1 MGVAMSGGSPSHQDL
16 REAVASFFPELV
28 EDLAGLVAIP
38 SISASASHA
47 GEVRRTGEECARLLA
62 EAGYRDVRLLEV
74 DGAHPAV
81 YGHLPGPEGAP
92 TVLLYA
98 HYDVQPVG
106 DLEVWET
113 EPFDAVVKEGR
124 MYGRGTADDKCG
136 VIGHLGAARAFGG
149 SPPVGMKVFL
159 EGEEEIG
166 SPNLEAFLERY
177 EEVLACDA
185 VVIADASNWAVG
197 VPAITTSLRGL
208 VGCNVEVRT
217 AQLGGHSGVFGG
229 LFPDAITTLVR
240 LLSTL
245 HDEEGDVAVK
255 GLVRSDVTDLE
266 MPVDDLAE
274 NLGAV
279 AGLETVGT
287 GSAASRL
294 WTKPAISVLAVDAP
308 PISEAINLLVPV
320 ARAKVSVRTAPGQD
334 PESARRALADH
345 LKEHL
350 PWGAQLNVDF
360 VEEAEGFQQVPSHP
374 AIDAWRRGLE
384 AAWGV
389 EPVEKGEGGTIPFL
403 ASFARVFPDAPLLL
417 AGIGDPGSGI
427 HAPNESLDLGEL
439 EKAIVAEAA
448 ALRILGAGAGRP

>member
-1 MGVAMSGGSPSHQDL
+1 MSQGSPSLQDL
-16 REAVASFFPELV
+16 REAVSSFFPELA
-28 EDLAGLVAIP
+28 ENLAGLVAIP
-38 SISASASHA
+38 SISASGSHS

-62 EAGYRDVRLLEV
+62 DAGYRDVQLLEV
-74 DGAHPAV
+74 EGAHPAV

-136 VIGHLGAARAFGG
+136 VIAHLGAARAFAG

-177 EEVLACDA
+177 EDLLACDA

-245 HDEEGDVAVK
+245 HDEQGDVAVK
-255 GLVRSDVTDLE
+255 GLVRRDVTDLE

-279 AGLETVGT
+279 AGLETIGT

-308 PISEAINLLVPV
+308 PLSEAINLLVPV

-334 PESARRALADH
+334 PESARRALSDH
-345 LKEHL
+345 LRENL
-350 PWGAQLNVDF
+350 PWGAQLKVDF

-389 EPVEKGEGGTIPFL
+389 TPVDKGEGGTIPFL

-448 ALRILGAGAGRP
+448 ALRILGAGAVQP

>member
-1 MGVAMSGGSPSHQDL
+1 MSGGSPSHRDL
-16 REAVASFFPELV
+16 REAVSSFFPELV
-28 EDLAGLVAIP
+28 EDLAGLVSIP

-47 GEVRRTGEECARLLA
+47 GDVRRTGEECARLLA
-62 EAGYRDVRLLEV
+62 ESGYRDVRLLEV
-74 DGAHPAV
+74 EGAHPAV

-113 EPFDAVVKEGR
+113 EPFDTVVKEGR

-136 VIGHLGAARAFGG
+136 VIAHLGAARAFGG

-177 EEVLACDA
+177 EDLLACDA

-245 HDEEGDVAVK
+245 HDEQGDVAVR

-266 MPVDDLAE
+266 MPVDELAE

-279 AGLETVGT
+279 AGLETIGT

-308 PISEAINLLVPV
+308 PMSEAINLLVPV

-334 PESARRALADH
+334 PESARQALSDH
-345 LKEHL
+345 LRENL
-350 PWGAQLNVDF
+350 PWGAQLKVDF

-389 EPVEKGEGGTIPFL
+389 TPVDKGEGGTIPFL

-448 ALRILGAGAGRP
+448 ALRILGAGAGQP